1 MPTVLACPDPTCH
14 APAWIIDRWVFAST
28 DGPVEHVKISCA
40 SGHVLTPLAESLAVP
55 RAGSAAAWASGPI
68 VPVGRRR
75 AAGSPTPSRA
85 T

>member
-1 MPTVLACPDPTCH
+1 MPTVLTCPDPTCH
-14 APAWIIDRWVFAST
+14 ASAWIIDRWVFAST
-28 DGPVEHVKISCA
+28 DGPVEHVKSSCA

-55 RAGSAAAWASGPI
+55 RASGPI